1 MVRKG
6 RHHAVQVEREPSMK
20 TSRVVYLCIA
30 AIYFLVVVGATV
42 YSLTAY
48 QEQLPQ
54 VELIKPEG
62 GLLPP
67 ECLSD
72 GSDGK
77 ILNTVERQDGPWGKR
92 YVIKQMTVYSYQ
104 ERPDGELFVYEAL
117 SNENPMVRSTTAE
130 FLWDGMEVR
139 IS

>member
-1 MVRKG
+1 MVRHG
-6 RHHAVQVEREPSMK
+6 RHHAMQGERKLSMK

-62 GLLPP
+62 GLLPS

-72 GSDGK
+72 GPDGK

-104 ERPDGELFVYEAL
+104 ERPDGEFFVYEAL
-117 SNENPMVRSTTAE
+117 SNENPVVRSTTAD